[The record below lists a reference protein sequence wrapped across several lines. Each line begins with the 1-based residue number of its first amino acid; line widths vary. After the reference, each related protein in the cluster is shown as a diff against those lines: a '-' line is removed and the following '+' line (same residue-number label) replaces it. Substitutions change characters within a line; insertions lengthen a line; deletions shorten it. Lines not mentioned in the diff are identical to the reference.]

1 MSKPNLTDAPRMS
14 DDEVGGP
21 GAPRPTFVRFQ
32 VLFAA
37 CSLAIVTYIHRVGFA
52 TASKEFQKPLGFD
65 DQQMGYVFAAFMLA
79 YGLFEVP
86 WGVLGDRLGVRSLL
100 AIIAIGGSALTA
112 AIAMVVWL
120 PSDVTRPLIFVFVVR
135 FLFGMFQAGT
145 FPAISRMMADW
156 MPVTERGLAQGFIWT
171 SSRLGGT
178 LAPVLLVP
186 LFVRIG
192 NWRTPLVIL
201 AVLGAVWTIL
211 FWPWFRNRPEEKPGV
226 NEAERKLILAG
237 RAPRVHAAHGPFP
250 WKALLGSSNVWA
262 LCLMYG
268 FLGYSGNFFL
278 TLLPSYLGKY
288 RGLSSADTGT
298 LTSIPFACGIVACL
312 VGGVLSDQIIKRTA
326 SQRWGRRIVGFTGL
340 TIAAAGILS
349 TIWVQQTWLLAAL
362 LGVTFFGNDLAMGP
376 AWAAAADIG
385 ERHAGTLGG
394 TMNMLASLT
403 AAVAMVLTG
412 RLFKYEYLTLPFV
425 IFAASYALG
434 ALCWLRVDVTKTM
447 TQA

>member
-1 MSKPNLTDAPRMS
+1 MSNSESTFGPRRW
-14 DDEVGGP
+14 DNDEF
-21 GAPRPTFVRFQ
+21 ASRFESPTRVRYQ

-37 CSLAIVTYIHRVGFA
+37 CSLAVVTYIHRVGFA
-52 TASKEFQKPLGFD
+52 TASKEFQKPLAID
-65 DQQMGYVFAAFMLA
+65 DQQMGYLFAVFMFA
-79 YGLFEVP
+79 YGVFEVP

-100 AIIAIGGSALTA
+100 AIIALGGSALTA
-112 AIAMVVWL
+112 AIALVAFL
-120 PSDVTRPLIFVFVVR
+120 PVETSLPLLFLLAVR

-178 LAPVLLVP
+178 LAPQLLVP
-186 LFVRIG
+186 LFATIG

-201 AVLGAVWTIL
+201 AGLGAVWTIL
-211 FWPWFRNRPEEKPGV
+211 FWPWFRNRPEEMPSV
-226 NEAERKLILAG
+226 NESERKCILAG
-237 RAPRVHAAHGPFP
+237 RAPRKHTAHGPFP
-250 WKALLGSSNVWA
+250 WKALLGSTNVWA

-268 FLGYSGNFFL
+268 CLGYSGNFFL

-288 RGLSSADTGT
+288 RNLSSADAGR

-312 VGGVLSDQIIKRTA
+312 LGGVLSDQIIKRTG
-326 SQRWGRRIVGFTGL
+326 SQRWGRRIMGFVGL
-340 TIAAAGILS
+340 VIAATGILS
-349 TIWVQQTWLLAAL
+349 TIWVQQTLLLAVL
-362 LGVTFFGNDLAMGP
+362 FGLTFFGNDLAMGP

-403 AAVAMVLTG
+403 AAVAMIATG
-412 RLFKYEYLTLPFV
+412 WFFKHGYLALPFV

-434 ALCWLRVDVTKTM
+434 ALCWLRVDVTDKMAQT
-447 TQA
+447 